1 MKIPG
6 FLLALTII
14 LVTPVL
20 AGPASAENQ
29 EDEQTL
35 RQFKTVLWP
44 RAYRTQDVELLGR
57 LLHKSFQMID
67 ADGGRSTRQKE
78 LDWVAA
84 NGWNP
89 GSFEYV
95 IERLDIYDGR
105 IAIIDGTGV
114 AEKYT
119 YKSSNVLIKEDGEWR
134 AISSHVSGYK
144 EKP

>member
-1 MKIPG
+1 MKRIV
-6 FLLALTII
+6 FLLSLTIV
-14 LVTPVL
+14 LAAPVL
-20 AGPASAENQ
+20 AGPSSAEHQ

-44 RAYRTQDVELLGR
+44 QAYRTQDVELLSR
-57 LLHKSFQMID
+57 LLHDSFQMIN

-78 LDWVAA
+78 LDWIAA
-84 NGWNP
+84 NAWNP

-105 IAIIDGTGV
+105 VAIIDGTGI

-119 YKSSNVLIKEDGEWR
+119 YKSSNVLIKENGAWC
-134 AISSHVSGYK
+134 AISSHVSGYE